1 MPLPYPPLRPSSA
14 RLSDEQYAGQGG
26 RHRSMFHGR
35 ARGDRLY
42 AEVIGDP
49 VAHSLS
55 PVIHGFWLEKLGM
68 TADYRARRV
77 TVDEVGDYVAQ
88 AIADPLWRGCSVTMP
103 LKRAIIPHV
112 SLMALEREAM
122 PVVNTV
128 FRYEFGWPGAANTDG
143 AGFWKSFTSGLEEA
157 DSPALWGSSFQI
169 VGSGATAL
177 TIAAVLK
184 GQGMTNLW
192 FYCRN
197 LEAGR
202 ANAGWLGIDEA
213 RVLPLDLIRPLPEA
227 ARTSQF
233 GYAGWS
239 VVINA
244 TPLGMAGMPEVPID
258 LALFPPGTRVLDCV
272 YEPRETAL
280 VREARRY
287 GFEAK
292 NGLPMLVAQ
301 AAAAF
306 WFFYLTNPP
315 RQHDTELM
323 QRLGA

>member
-1 MPLPYPPLRPSSA
+1 MSA
-14 RLSDEQYAGQGG
+14 P
-26 RHRSMFHGR
+26 
-35 ARGDRLY
+35 Y

-49 VAHSLS
+49 IAQSKS
-55 PVIHGFWLEKLGM
+55 PLIHGFWLDALGL
-68 TADYRARRV
+68 AGDYRRAHVKPDELAAYIAERRS
-77 TVDEVGDYVAQ
+77 
-88 AIADPLWRGCSVTMP
+88 DPDWRGCNVTMP
-103 LKRAIIPHV
+103 LKRAIVPYV

-128 FRYEFGWPGAANTDG
+128 FRYEFGWPGAVNTDG
-143 AGFWKSFTSGLEEA
+143 AGFWKGFTSGLGEA
-157 DSPALWGSSFQI
+157 DSPALWGASFQI

-202 ANAGWLGIDEA
+202 ANARWLDIDEA
-213 RVLPLDLIRPLPEA
+213 RVLPLDLIRPLPDA
-227 ARTSQF
+227 ARTSAF
-233 GYAGWS
+233 DYAGWS

-244 TPLGMAGMPEVPID
+244 TPLGMANMPDVPID
-258 LALFPPGTRVLDCV
+258 LALYPPGTRVLDCV

-280 VREARRY
+280 VRDALRH
-287 GFEAK
+287 GFHAQ
-292 NGLPMLVAQ
+292 NGLSMLVEQ
-301 AAAAF
+301 AAQAF

-315 RQHDTELM
+315 RRHDAELM
-323 QRLGA
+323 GRLSS